1 MRVHNSILSISTV
14 ILLLLLGIMPAAGQN
29 SLQMYVKGFDYDPTD
44 LTASNPNYRKKDGNG
59 DVYAI
64 IKVKSDTPGDD
75 LNAYNFNFGMM
86 SSTKEVHGEE
96 LWLYVQKNAKTV
108 TITRQGYATIQRY
121 DLKIAIQPACTY
133 ILTLSSQKPTV
144 QSSILQFKVSPP
156 DEQATVKVKREGSSD
171 DYQIWGTVDQNG
183 SIDNMLEEGIYLYK
197 IVADKYFDSEGR
209 VELDGTKP
217 VHVEPVTLK
226 PNFGYLEVT
235 GTEDI
240 SGAEIYVNDKKVG
253 EIPYKLSEHWACG
266 DYSIAIIDELYK
278 TYSSTFTIRIGETTV
293 IKPQLEPNFAEI
305 TIKTADKAEIWLD
318 GKLSGTGLWK
328 GRLKAGLHNVE
339 CRQTSHETSKQ
350 QIIVQQG
357 KTETFNIDAPKPITG
372 SLYISST
379 PSGADIVIDGARIG
393 QVTPYLFNNI
403 LTGNHVVA
411 LSLTDY
417 VQVSQNI
424 TITQGNTENIKF
436 SLEKQTYNTTVSAQ
450 TALLDNNMNGK
461 ENGHDYV
468 DLGLPSGIK
477 WATCNVGASKPEDY
491 GDYFAWGETTT
502 KSTYNWSTYKYCN
515 GSSTTMTKYCTSSSY
530 GTVDNKTTLELSDDA
545 ARANWGGSWRMPT
558 ATEIDELLKN
568 CTWELTTLNGVK
580 GYKVTGKKA
589 GYTDKSI
596 FLPAAGCRS
605 RGNLI
610 LAVLYGY
617 YWSSSLNTGSSRSAY
632 GLYFNSSNHRRYDD
646 KRYYGQSV
654 RPVCP

>member
-1 MRVHNSILSISTV
+1 MRIHNSILSISTV
-14 ILLLLLGIMPAAGQN
+14 ILLLLLGILPVTGQN
-29 SLQMYVKGFDYDPTD
+29 SLQMYVKGFEQDPTD

-64 IKVKSDTPGDD
+64 VKVKSDTPGDD

-86 SSTKEVHGEE
+86 SSTKEVHGDE

-108 TITRQGYATIQRY
+108 TITRPGYATIQRY

-156 DEQATVKVKREGSSD
+156 DKQATVKVKRENSSA
-171 DYQIWGTVDQNG
+171 DYEIWGTVDQNG
-183 SIDNMLEEGIYLYK
+183 SIDNMLEEGVYLYK
-197 IVADKYFDSEGR
+197 IVADKYFDFEGR
-209 VELDGTKP
+209 VEIDCAEP
-217 VHVEPVTLK
+217 VYVESVTLK

-253 EIPYKLSEHWACG
+253 EIPYKSNENLACG

-278 TYSSTFTIRIGETTV
+278 TYSSTFTIRSGETTV

-379 PSGADIVIDGARIG
+379 PSGADILIDGERIG

-450 TALLDNNMNGK
+450 TALLDNNTNGS
-461 ENGHDYV
+461 ENGHEYV
-468 DLGLPSGIK
+468 DLGLSVK
-477 WATCNVGASKPEDY
+477 WATCNVGATKPEDY

-502 KSTYNWSTYKYCN
+502 KSSYTWSDLTYCLDSRGEKFSKYV
-515 GSSTTMTKYCTSSSY
+515 SKSSY
-530 GTVDNKTTLELSDDA
+530 GTVDNKTTLELNDDA
-545 ARANWGGSWRMPT
+545 ARVNWGGKWRMPT
-558 ATEIDELLKN
+558 ATEFDELLNN
-568 CTWELTTLNGVK
+568 CTWTWTTLNGVK
-580 GYKVTGKKA
+580 GYKVTGKNK

-596 FLPAAGCRS
+596 FLPAAGCRAY
-605 RGNLI
+605 GNLNS
-610 LAVLYGY
+610 AGSSGS
-617 YWSSSLNTGSSRSAY
+617 YWSSSLITSYSDNAY
-632 GLYFNSSNHRRYDD
+632 GLLFSSDYYRRYT
-646 KRYYGQSV
+646 YYRFYGHSV

>member
-1 MRVHNSILSISTV
+1 MRVNYSILSVSTV
-14 ILLLLLGIMPAAGQN
+14 ILFLLLGILPVTGQN
-29 SLQMYVKGFDYDPTD
+29 SLQMYVKGFEQDPTD
-44 LTASNPNYRKKDGNG
+44 LTPSNPNYRKKDGNG

-64 IKVKSDTPGDD
+64 IKVKSDAPGDD

-86 SSTKEVHGEE
+86 SSTKEIHGDE

-108 TITRQGYATIQRY
+108 TITRPGYATIQRY

-133 ILTLSSQKPTV
+133 ILTLSSHKPTV

-171 DYQIWGTVDQNG
+171 DYEIWGTVDQNG

-197 IVADKYFDSEGR
+197 IVADKYFDFEGR
-209 VELDGTKP
+209 VEIDCAEP
-217 VHVEPVTLK
+217 VYVESVTLK

-253 EIPYKLSEHWACG
+253 EIPYKSSEHWACG
-266 DYSIAIIDELYK
+266 DYRIAVVAELYK
-278 TYSSTFTIRIGETTV
+278 TYSSTFTIRSGETTV

-357 KTETFNIDAPKPITG
+357 KTETFTIEAPKPITG

-379 PSGADIVIDGARIG
+379 PSGADIVIDGERIG

-403 LTGNHVVA
+403 LTGNHVVT
-411 LSLTDY
+411 LLLNNYEKNTNNVMIKEGERESLK
-417 VQVSQNI
+417 I
-424 TITQGNTENIKF
+424 
-436 SLEKQTYNTTVSAQ
+436 
-450 TALLDNNMNGK
+450 
-461 ENGHDYV
+461 
-468 DLGLPSGIK
+468 DLK
-477 WATCNVGASKPEDY
+477 
-491 GDYFAWGETTT
+491 
-502 KSTYNWSTYKYCN
+502 
-515 GSSTTMTKYCTSSSY
+515 
-530 GTVDNKTTLELSDDA
+530 
-545 ARANWGGSWRMPT
+545 
-558 ATEIDELLKN
+558 
-568 CTWELTTLNGVK
+568 
-580 GYKVTGKKA
+580 
-589 GYTDKSI
+589 
-596 FLPAAGCRS
+596 
-605 RGNLI
+605 
-610 LAVLYGY
+610 
-617 YWSSSLNTGSSRSAY
+617 SSSLEPFFTD
-632 GLYFNSSNHRRYDD
+632 NSSKTNTLDYSNETRGG
-646 KRYYGQSV
+646 YYGYNKTFVYLQTGYQVGSCSGVPLTFGYYLAGFNMEISLFWGTSSDYIKKEIWAGNKNVSKGKYVGKTSWNLNLGYGFRLGNKLMITPQWGFGRNYIGHYDEKYDVFYTSLGARLDCYIGRHFGLFATPEYKFEIYGDGAYDKLSDVSSV
-654 RPVCP
+654 IRGYGKGFDVRFGLSLILGKQDNIRLSK